1 MERDGESV
9 RFVAQL
15 LEKPQRGGTPWQDDG
30 EILARN
36 PHLLESFRQA
46 DDADVRS
53 RFLDDPLGRVDLRQ
67 PAVDDYEVGLVGEP
81 SGGAR
86 PLDGLG
92 DVAVGLAGRCVLRA
106 ARFGCVFRTARLR
119 RVFRAAHL
127 RRGVGGF
134 GNLLA
139 FEGFLGF
146 GNSLGPA
153 GILSL
158 VWLFGFAGGFRAVAS
173 ILVLGGADVVARRS
187 GEKPGESAAQ
197 HLVHRGRVVRGALAV
212 GPAHDEVPVVGF
224 LCQTVLEDH
233 H

>member
-1 MERDGESV
+1 M
-9 RFVAQL
+9 RFVSQL

-67 PAVDDYEVGLVGEP
+67 PAVDDYQVGLVGEP

-86 PLDGLG
+86 PLGGLG
-92 DVAVGLAGRCVLRA
+92 DVAVGLVLAGRCVLRA
-106 ARFGCVFRTARLR
+106 ARFGCVFRTACLR
-119 RVFRAAHL
+119 RVFRAARP

-139 FEGFLGF
+139 FEGLLGF
-146 GNSLGPA
+146 GNSLGLP

-173 ILVLGGADVVARRS
+173 NFVLGGADVVARRS

-212 GPAHDEVPVVGF
+212 GPAHDEVSVVGF